1 MNERLLEP
9 LKYYEK
15 TGKREHEDN
24 VTAYFDDLV
33 AKSQINVEENRAT
46 AKKYYAEV
54 ATVKKLREKL
64 SRKKAVRVLLILAII
79 AGVILGILGGYFLY
93 KKDMW
98 GFAYL
103 GGGILA
109 IVGAALLLKLK
120 INPEI
125 RQVED
130 KIEEHERKAKLLL
143 EEAERQMQPLNALFD
158 NTDTLRLIEKT
169 LPDFA
174 FDDYFT
180 PRNEDFMLHE
190 HDFPKQYSSSTS
202 ILDTLSGR
210 FSGNP
215 FLFTQTHVFRMGEQT
230 YHGTLVISWTEHY
243 RDDKGRLRSRIRTQT
258 LYAQVTK
265 PKPEYHLEKSLFYGS
280 QAAPDLTFSRE
291 PQHSEKLTEKQL
303 QRKIKKGAKKLKRKA
318 QKATHK
324 GGNFQEMAN
333 AEFDVLFGAANRDHE
348 VQFRVM
354 YTPLAQCN
362 TVDLLTSK
370 TGYGDDF
377 RFQKLRRMNVITSE
391 HAQRWQMD
399 TSPIRYYSFDV
410 DVARKNFHDFNVE
423 YFKSVFFD
431 FAPLSSVPAY
441 VEAPCA
447 SLESIEE
454 YDGNY
459 TSYEH
464 EAMANAMGAERFA
477 HPQTATEVILKTRLL
492 EKEGDN
498 DRVSVTAL
506 SFAAENRVD
515 FIPVLG
521 GDGRMHAVPVPWVE
535 YIPVENSGEIS
546 IRRVPASMLEC
557 QKLRHEGKISA
568 EEIFFHGMAG
578 KVI

>member
-79 AGVILGILGGYFLY
+79 AGVILGIVGGYFLY

-215 FLFTQTHVFRMGEQT
+215 FLFTQTHVFRMGVQT

-303 QRKIKKGAKKLKRKA
+303 QRRIKKGAKKLKRKA

-431 FAPLSSVPAY
+431 FAPLLSVPAY

-492 EKEGDN
+492 GKEGDN

-578 KVI
+578 RVI